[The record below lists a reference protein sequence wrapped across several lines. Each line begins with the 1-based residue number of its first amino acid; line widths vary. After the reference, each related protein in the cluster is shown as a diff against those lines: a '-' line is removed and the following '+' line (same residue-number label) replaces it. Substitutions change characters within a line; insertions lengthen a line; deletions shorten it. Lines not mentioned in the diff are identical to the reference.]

1 MDIAHR
7 QEQSGEEE
15 PLHTEKEDTSRIK
28 GHLNRVSELVV
39 QFPSELSFYRPEEWR
54 KWGKLIGL
62 WHDVGKYSREFQC
75 YIRSKIQGR
84 YNHSTAGALHAVHQ
98 FPVSGDL
105 MAYAIAGHH
114 GGMPNGTDL
123 FGERMKE
130 DIPEWEKYVPKSVLN
145 AGCEKLFPLVRF
157 SSQEEMH
164 RSLGFSLAMQVRML
178 FSCLVDADFLA
189 TEAFMN
195 PVRSKERACW
205 PENIL
210 ERMSAVLEEYLSNK
224 EQEARTVQEISG
236 NISDL
241 RARIH
246 KRCLEQGEKLPRGVY
261 RLDVPTGGGK
271 TLSSL
276 SFALKH
282 ACTRHLNRVI
292 YVIPYTSIIDQTA
305 EEFRKVFTDLSAEL
319 GEECVLTHHSGL
331 APELDSDTI
340 RLMSENWDAPLI
352 VTTGVQLFESLFSNK
367 PSRCRKVHRCGNAV
381 LVFDEAQTLPSGLL
395 SPCLEAM
402 KCMNRDYGSTLVLCT
417 ATQPSFERN
426 DDFPIGWKQEDVQ
439 SLLGETLERELKTNM
454 RRVKVVRLPE
464 HLSCSELVTH
474 YGAAKERSSVLMI
487 VNTTRHAQEL
497 YKSMRA
503 VADDDSLYHLSARMV
518 PKHRTLVLDDVRE
531 RLKEGKRVV
540 LIATRVVE
548 AGVDLSFP
556 VVYRA
561 QAGLDSLAQAA
572 GRCNRH
578 GEFSEGGTV
587 YSFESAD
594 FPIPSRLKD
603 MEAASTAT
611 RDVWKKGCDVFDDKV
626 ISSFFQ
632 LYYDNRKIQTN
643 TWDECRVS
651 SKCKVNMN
659 SLNGFRT
666 IQFKDLAEQFH
677 MIPPGQREV
686 VLVFGDEQEYILK
699 ELKKLESLPEFSRY
713 PNRELRRKI
722 AQYTIQVYDNEY
734 NIMRQKGIMES
745 YAEGSVEVVTDMKN
759 VYDMNIGFLPMADY
773 DSLHCN

>member
-1 MDIAHR
+1 
-7 QEQSGEEE
+7 
-15 PLHTEKEDTSRIK
+15 
-28 GHLNRVSELVV
+28 
-39 QFPSELSFYRPEEWR
+39 
-54 KWGKLIGL
+54 
-62 WHDVGKYSREFQC
+62 
-75 YIRSKIQGR
+75 
-84 YNHSTAGALHAVHQ
+84 
-98 FPVSGDL
+98 
-105 MAYAIAGHH
+105 
-114 GGMPNGTDL
+114 
-123 FGERMKE
+123 
-130 DIPEWEKYVPKSVLN
+130 
-145 AGCEKLFPLVRF
+145 
-157 SSQEEMH
+157 
-164 RSLGFSLAMQVRML
+164 
-178 FSCLVDADFLA
+178 
-189 TEAFMN
+189 MN

-464 HLSCSELVTH
+464 HLSCSELVPH
-474 YGAAKERSSVLMI
+474 YGAAKERRR
-487 VNTTRHAQEL
+487 NCYRH
-497 YKSMRA
+497 
-503 VADDDSLYHLSARMV
+503 
-518 PKHRTLVLDDVRE
+518 
-531 RLKEGKRVV
+531 
-540 LIATRVVE
+540 
-548 AGVDLSFP
+548 
-556 VVYRA
+556 
-561 QAGLDSLAQAA
+561 
-572 GRCNRH
+572 
-578 GEFSEGGTV
+578 
-587 YSFESAD
+587 
-594 FPIPSRLKD
+594 
-603 MEAASTAT
+603 
-611 RDVWKKGCDVFDDKV
+611 
-626 ISSFFQ
+626 
-632 LYYDNRKIQTN
+632 
-643 TWDECRVS
+643 
-651 SKCKVNMN
+651 
-659 SLNGFRT
+659 
-666 IQFKDLAEQFH
+666 
-677 MIPPGQREV
+677 
-686 VLVFGDEQEYILK
+686 
-699 ELKKLESLPEFSRY
+699 
-713 PNRELRRKI
+713 
-722 AQYTIQVYDNEY
+722 
-734 NIMRQKGIMES
+734 
-745 YAEGSVEVVTDMKN
+745 
-759 VYDMNIGFLPMADY
+759 
-773 DSLHCN
+773 